1 MTRAVERRTGE
12 RLLLAVVSRGA
23 RGEVD
28 DATRDRALALAAM
41 IEAAGRRAALP
52 TAAGLLELLA
62 LAREA
67 PPAWSEVQADWRA
80 LCEVASAAHDTEH
93 WRRVVVTIAATG
105 ERELARLWGV
115 ELPGVGA
122 VP

>member
-1 MTRAVERRTGE
+1 MTARVERRTGE

-28 DATRDRALALAAM
+28 EATRDRALALAAM
-41 IEAAGRRAALP
+41 IEAAAPRGAVP

-67 PPAWSEVQADWRA
+67 PPVWAEVHADWRA
-80 LCEVASAAHDTEH
+80 LCEVAELAHDTDH
-93 WRRVVVTIAATG
+93 WRCLVATIRATG
-105 ERELARLWGV
+105 ERELARLWGAQ
-115 ELPGVGA
+115 LPGVGA